1 MKFAL
6 RLALLLSP
14 VIAVFST
21 QLPEECKPPASLE
34 QAIRGQP
41 PAKVFRQTG
50 TWFEQ
55 HGNQSCALAA
65 FQKAAELEPQSSQA
79 HYTLGAALVRAQQ
92 LSAAAAEFR
101 LALKYKPDMAIAH
114 SSLGSVLM
122 DLGKPK
128 EAEAEF
134 REAFRLDPQL
144 VAALVGLGMLRANQG
159 DNQQAEKLLRQAIE
173 SDPQDEKAH
182 LNLGL
187 VLAKQQ
193 KFVEAEAQV
202 DQAVS
207 LAPQDAAALAAAGRV
222 KARIGN
228 LAEGVALVEK
238 AVALAPQSAML
249 HLDLGIVLAE
259 SYDFQRALAEINEA
273 LRLAPRSALA
283 HLNRGTVLL
292 DLGGNADAKP
302 DLELAR
308 QLAPQ
313 MPEPYYFLA
322 VIEKQAGHFD
332 QAAALL
338 KNVVKLQPGNGMAWN
353 MLGQCL
359 EHKSQTQ
366 QAIASWRQA
375 LAIEPDNTQAL
386 WGLAKALKP
395 TDPEEAARL
404 VARYREIQ
412 NNRRISD
419 QAGVVANDAL
429 AAGAAHDWPE
439 AIRQFQEAIELCG
452 DCAIKADL
460 HKKLGLTEC
469 RMGDLDTG
477 EKELRLAQTLKPS
490 DPDIERVLKRI
501 AAVRARQK

>member
-6 RLALLLSP
+6 RLAFLLSP
-14 VIAVFST
+14 VIAAFSK

-34 QAIRGQP
+34 QALRDEP
-41 PAKVFRQTG
+41 PAKVFGQIG

-55 HGNQSCALAA
+55 HANESCALAA
-65 FQKAAELEPQSSQA
+65 FQKAAQLKPQSGQA
-79 HYTLGAALVRAQQ
+79 HYMLGAALFRAQQ
-92 LSAAAAEFR
+92 LSAAGQEFR
-101 LALKYKPDMAIAH
+101 LALKYKPDMAMAH

-134 REAFRLDPQL
+134 QEAFRLDPQL
-144 VAALVGLGMLRANQG
+144 VGALVGLGMLRANQG

-173 SDPQDEKAH
+173 RNPKEEKAH

-193 KFVEAEAQV
+193 KFAEAEAQV
-202 DQAVS
+202 DQAVR

-228 LAEGVALVEK
+228 TTEGVALVRK
-238 AVALAPQSAML
+238 AVALAPASAML

-259 SYDFQRALAEINEA
+259 SFDFRQALAENNEA
-273 LRLAPRSALA
+273 VRLAPRSALA
-283 HLNRGTVLL
+283 HLNRGSVLL

-322 VIEKQAGHFD
+322 VIEKQAGNFD

-338 KNVVKLQPGNGMAWN
+338 KNVVTREPGNSMAWN

-359 EHKSQTQ
+359 ERESEIEG
-366 QAIASWRQA
+366 AMASWRQA
-375 LAIEPDNTQAL
+375 LAIDPDNTQAL

-395 TDPEEAARL
+395 ADPQEAARL
-404 VARYREIQ
+404 MARYREVQ
-412 NNRRISD
+412 NNRRITD
-419 QAGVVANDAL
+419 QAGVLANDAL

-501 AAVRARQK
+501 ATVRARQK

>member
-1 MKFAL
+1 
-6 RLALLLSP
+6 
-14 VIAVFST
+14 
-21 QLPEECKPPASLE
+21 
-34 QAIRGQP
+34 
-41 PAKVFRQTG
+41 
-50 TWFEQ
+50 
-55 HGNQSCALAA
+55 
-65 FQKAAELEPQSSQA
+65 
-79 HYTLGAALVRAQQ
+79 LGAALVRAQQ

-159 DNQQAEKLLRQAIE
+159 DNQQAEKLLREAME
-173 SDPQDEKAH
+173 SDPQEEKAH

-193 KFVEAEAQV
+193 KFAEAEAQV
-202 DQAVS
+202 DQAVR

-359 EHKSQTQ
+359 EHESQTQ

-386 WGLAKALKP
+386 WGLAKAVKP

-404 VARYREIQ
+404 VARYREVQ